1 MNTRTAFRDETVS
14 RPKSIYRT
22 AGRESAYLPAASE
35 IHHAPQLARPDSY
48 ARLKRAL
55 DVTLAGAML
64 VAVLPFMLLAG
75 LIVRLTSRGP
85 AIYVQTR
92 LGRGGAPFRIYKLR
106 TMIDNCESLTGP
118 RWAVPGDPRVT
129 TVGAILRA
137 THLDEL
143 PQLWNVIRGDMSLIG
158 PRPERPEII
167 ERLEQDMP
175 DYGDRHAVR
184 PGITGLAQVQLPPDT
199 DVSNVADKL
208 VLDKAYIHH
217 LSPRLDLQIFVCT
230 ALRMVGLR
238 PNHLRTILQRSI
250 PADFAPGKA
259 IQRYSGQ
266 RRTA

>member
-1 MNTRTAFRDETVS
+1 MNTRTAFKNEAVI
-14 RPKSIYRT
+14 RPKNLYKPG
-22 AGRESAYLPAASE
+22 GREGAYLPVAAE
-35 IHHAPQLARPDSY
+35 IHHAPNHTRPIGY
-48 ARLKRAL
+48 ARLKRTL
-55 DVTLAGAML
+55 DVTVSVLAL
-64 VAVLPFMLLAG
+64 VASLPIMLFAG
-75 LIVRLTSRGP
+75 LLVRLTSKGP

-92 LGRGGAPFRIYKLR
+92 LGRGGVPFRIFKLR

-137 THLDEL
+137 THVDEL

-167 ERLEQDMP
+167 EKLEKDMP
-175 DYGDRHAVR
+175 DYGDRHSVR

-208 VLDKAYIHH
+208 IFDKAYIHH
-217 LSPRLDLQIFVCT
+217 IGPRLDLQIVVCT
-230 ALRMVGLR
+230 ALRMIGLR
-238 PNHLRTILQRSI
+238 PNYVRFILRRSI

-259 IQRYSGQ
+259 IQRYA
-266 RRTA
+266 RRKSA